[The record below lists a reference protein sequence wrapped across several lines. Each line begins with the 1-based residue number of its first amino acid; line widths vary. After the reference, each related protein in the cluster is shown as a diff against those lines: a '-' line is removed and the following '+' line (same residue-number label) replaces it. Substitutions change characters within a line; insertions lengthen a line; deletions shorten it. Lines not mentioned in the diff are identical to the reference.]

1 MPIPIEDVYTSF
13 IVVAPST
20 NVKDTLK
27 QLPLQRNQR
36 AWMYVI
42 VPAPGGRYLAVLWRE
57 IEEIAQALGD
67 IDMLPISALE
77 SLPQPVEAVEQSG
90 MGKQAARDLQAAQPG
105 KRLVVLNN
113 GQVVGL
119 LADFSRA
126 GEELG
131 NDPFAPT
138 AEPPPF
144 GGPIVLS
151 VEDEEA
157 SSALETLPPIS
168 AVLGAEDEPAKPA
181 EPAADDRSINAWITD
196 IDGKKLL
203 PEQPLE
209 LDNAYDL
216 RFNVDTPMEGAR
228 ASIAIDVSKLF
239 QSLPPEQQTVDLLVL
254 IETDDFTINGD
265 DQQVIAVPRTGRSKK
280 PATFNIEPKRNG
292 EGVIKAFFYANNRV
306 FQKMTLTLQVGAKLE
321 EAPAPAMDMQVS
333 GLTMGSA
340 MNMAVRQG
348 DHPVNLMIIKKEAGY
363 QFILQGVG
371 AMRAF
376 VNLSETQIA
385 ELVGQTREVFKGIVY
400 TMVNNQYTYQMDDT
414 TIPPEVHAATLK
426 AMAKHGTL
434 MYRKLFYGPGS
445 GPDARAMGDLLR
457 KLAQQYQLHIEIVAE
472 RFVFPWSMLYFRDDI
487 KPDLSN
493 VDPEGFWGF
502 KHVIEYTPEFASATP
517 VSFVPEI
524 KVADKLALSFICN
537 TTIDTQMKRPIIAG
551 QRDFFNN
558 AAGLTMTEHPNTTD
572 LYNLLNDPDHAAH
585 VLYFYC
591 HAVSNLPGEKAGV
604 GGSKV
609 VLSDG
614 PATLDDLNFA
624 APLDGPTLKNAP
636 LVFMNCCQS
645 AELSPYL
652 YDGLVPYLITKGAR
666 GVIGTEVDTPA
677 LFAAEFAKEFLTRF
691 GKGNQK
697 LGDILLD
704 MRREYLLNK
713 NNVMGLVYAL
723 HSSGEIYIS
732 RD

>member
-13 IVVAPST
+13 IVVTPST
-20 NVKDTLK
+20 NVKTALK
-27 QLPLQRNQR
+27 QLLPQRNQR
-36 AWMYVI
+36 VWTYVI
-42 VPAPGGRYLAVLWRE
+42 APVGGGRYLAVLWRE

-77 SLPQPVEAVEQSG
+77 GLPQPVEAVEQSSI
-90 MGKQAARDLQAAQPG
+90 GKQAARDLQAAQPG

-126 GEELG
+126 GEVLG
-131 NDPFAPT
+131 NDPFAAT

-144 GGPIVLS
+144 GGPIVLG
-151 VEDEEA
+151 VEEEEA
-157 SSALETLPPIS
+157 TSTPETPS
-168 AVLGAEDEPAKPA
+168 TGGGTEVDN
-181 EPAADDRSINAWITD
+181 RSINAWITD

-203 PEQPLE
+203 PEEPLE

-254 IETDDFTINGD
+254 IETDDFTINGE

-280 PATFNIEPKRNG
+280 PATFNIEPKHKG

-306 FQKMTLTLQVGAKLE
+306 FQKMTLTLQVGPKSGE
-321 EAPAPAMDMQVS
+321 APAMDMQVS

-340 MNMAVRQG
+340 MNMAVRQQE
-348 DHPVNLMIIKKEAGY
+348 HPVNLMIIKKEAGY
-363 QFILQGVG
+363 QFILTGVG
-371 AMRAF
+371 TKRAF

-385 ELVGQTREVFKGIVY
+385 ELVGQTREVFKSIVY

-414 TIPPEVHAATLK
+414 TIPPDVHAATLK
-426 AMAKHGTL
+426 TMAKHGTL

-445 GPDARAMGDLLR
+445 GEDARAMGDLLR
-457 KLAQQYQLHIEIVAE
+457 DLAQQHQLHIEIVAE
-472 RFVFPWSMLYFRDDI
+472 RFVFPWSMLYFRSDI

-517 VSFVPEI
+517 VNFVPEI
-524 KVADKLALSFICN
+524 KVVDKLALSFICN

-551 QRDFFNN
+551 QRDFFKG
-558 AAGLTMTEHPNTTD
+558 AAGVTMTEHPNTTD

-591 HAVSNLPGEKAGV
+591 HAVSNLPGEKGGV

-614 PATLDDLNFA
+614 PASLDDLNFA
-624 APLDGPTLKNAP
+624 APLDGSTLKNAP

-691 GKGNQK
+691 GNGNQK

-704 MRREYLLNK
+704 MRREYLLKK

-732 RD
+732 RS

>member
-1 MPIPIEDVYTSF
+1 MPIPAEDVYTAF
-13 IVVAPST
+13 VVVAPNT
-20 NVKDTLK
+20 TVKDALK
-27 QLPLQRNQR
+27 QLPPQRNQR
-36 AWMYVI
+36 VWMYVI
-42 VPAPGGRYLAVLWRE
+42 MPAAGGRYLAVLWRE
-57 IEEIAQALGD
+57 IEEIAQRMGD
-67 IDMLPISALE
+67 IDRLPISALE
-77 SLPQPVEAVEQSG
+77 ALPQPVEAVEQSS
-90 MGKQAARDLQAAQPG
+90 MGKRAAQDLQSAQSA
-105 KRLVVLNN
+105 KRLVVLKD
-113 GQVVGL
+113 GQVIGL
-119 LADFSRA
+119 LADFRRA
-126 GEELG
+126 GEALG
-131 NDPFAPT
+131 DDPFAAT

-144 GGPIVLS
+144 GGPIVLGVEGEETS
-151 VEDEEA
+151 VA
-157 SSALETLPPIS
+157 AETLPPTS
-168 AVLGAEDEPAKPA
+168 ALLGEEEPAKPA
-181 EPAADDRSINAWITD
+181 EPAADNRSINAWITN
-196 IDGKKLL
+196 IDGQKLP

-209 LDNAYDL
+209 LGSAYDL

-228 ASIAIDVSKLF
+228 AALAIDVSKLF
-239 QSLPPEQQTVDLLVL
+239 KSLPPEQETVDMLVM
-254 IETDDFTINGD
+254 IETDDFTIDGD

-292 EGVIKAFFYANNRV
+292 DCEIKAFFYANNRV
-306 FQKMTLTLQVGAKLE
+306 FQKMTLMIQVGPKAAE
-321 EAPAPAMDMQVS
+321 APAMDMQVS

-340 MNMAVRQG
+340 MNMVVRR
-348 DHPVNLMIIKKEAGY
+348 DEKPVNLMIIKKEAGY

-457 KLAQQYQLHIEIVAE
+457 KLSLDHQLHIEIVAE
-472 RFVFPWSMLYFRDDI
+472 RFIFPWSMLYARDDI

-502 KHVIEYTPEFASATP
+502 KHVIEYTPEFAVGTP
-517 VSFVPEI
+517 VNFVPEI
-524 KVADKLALSFICN
+524 KVADKLGLSFICN

-551 QRDFFNN
+551 QRDFFKS
-558 AAGLTMTEHPNTTD
+558 APDMTMTEYQNTTD
-572 LYNLLNDPDHAAH
+572 LYSLLNDPDHAGQ

-609 VLSDG
+609 ILSDG

-624 APLDGPTLKNAP
+624 APLDGSTLKNAP

-677 LFAAEFAKEFLTRF
+677 LFAAEFATEFLTRF
-691 GKGNQK
+691 AKGDQK

-704 MRREYLLNK
+704 MRRDYLLKK

-732 RD
+732 RAN

>member
-1 MPIPIEDVYTSF
+1 MPIPAEELYTSF
-13 IVVAPST
+13 VVVAPNAT
-20 NVKDTLK
+20 VKEALK
-27 QLPLQRNQR
+27 RLPDDRNQR
-36 AWMYVI
+36 VWMYV
-42 VPAPGGRYLAVLWRE
+42 VLPAAGGRYLAVLWKE
-57 IEEIAQALGD
+57 IEEIARAMGD
-67 IDMLPISALE
+67 IDLLPISALE
-77 SLPQPVEAVEQSG
+77 GLPQPIEAVEQSSIG
-90 MGKQAARDLQAAQPG
+90 QRAARDLQAAQPG
-105 KRLVVLNN
+105 RRLVVLAD
-113 GQVVGL
+113 GQVIGL
-119 LADFSRA
+119 LIDFLRA
-126 GEELG
+126 VESLGE
-131 NDPFAPT
+131 DPFAP
-138 AEPPPF
+138 AVVPPPF
-144 GGPIVLS
+144 GGPIVLG
-151 VEDEEA
+151 VEDEA
-157 SSALETLPPIS
+157 TTLPSEIRPPS
-168 AVLGAEDEPAKPA
+168 GVLGEEQ
-181 EPAADDRSINAWITD
+181 PAADNRSINAWITD
-196 IDGKKLL
+196 VDGTKI
-203 PEQPLE
+203 PSDQPLQVG
-209 LDNAYDL
+209 NTYDL
-216 RFNVDTPMEGAR
+216 KFNVDAPMAGAR
-228 ASIAIDVSKLF
+228 ASLAIDVSKLF
-239 QSLPPEQQTVDLLVL
+239 QSLPPEQQTIDLLVM
-254 IETDDFTINGD
+254 IESDDFTINGD
-265 DQQVIAVPRTGRSKK
+265 DQLVIAVPRTGRSKNT
-280 PATFNIEPKRNG
+280 ATFNIEPKRNG

-306 FQKMTLTLQVGAKLE
+306 FQKMTIAIQVGPKQADT
-321 EAPAPAMDMQVS
+321 PAMNMQVS

-340 MNMAVRQG
+340 MSMAVRR
-348 DHPVNLMIIKKEAGY
+348 DEKPVNLMIIKKEAGY

-376 VNLSETQIA
+376 LNLSETQIA
-385 ELVGQTREVFKGIVY
+385 ELVGQTREVFKGVVY
-400 TMVNNQYTYQMDDT
+400 TMINNQYVYQLDDT
-414 TIPPEVHAATLK
+414 TIPPEAHAATLK
-426 AMAKHGTL
+426 AMARHGTL

-457 KLAQQYQLHIEIVAE
+457 KLSQEHQLHIEIVAE
-472 RFVFPWSMLYFRDDI
+472 RFIFPWSMLYARDDL

-502 KHVIEYTPEFASATP
+502 KHVIEYTPEFAVGTP
-517 VSFVPEI
+517 INFVPEI
-524 KVADKLALSFICN
+524 KVADKLGLSFICN

-551 QRDFFNN
+551 QRDFFKS
-558 AAGLTMTEHPNTTD
+558 APGLTMTEYQNTTD
-572 LYNLLNDPDHAAH
+572 LYNLLNDPDHAAQ

-624 APLDGPTLKNAP
+624 APLDQPPLKNAP

-691 GKGNQK
+691 AQGGQK

-704 MRREYLLNK
+704 MRREYLLKK

-732 RD
+732 RG

>member
-1 MPIPIEDVYTSF
+1 MPIPAEDLYTSF
-13 IVVAPST
+13 VVVASNT
-20 NVKDTLK
+20 TVKDVLK
-27 QLPLQRNQR
+27 QLPQDRNQR
-36 AWMYVI
+36 VWMYV
-42 VPAPGGRYLAVLWRE
+42 VLPAAGGRYLAVLWKE
-57 IEEIAQALGD
+57 IEEIARAMGD
-67 IDMLPISALE
+67 IDLLPISALE
-77 SLPQPVEAVEQSG
+77 GLPQPVEAIEQGS
-90 MGKQAARDLQAAQPG
+90 MGQRAARDLQAAQPG
-105 KRLVVLNN
+105 HRLVVLAD
-113 GQVVGL
+113 GKVVGL
-119 LADFSRA
+119 LAETLRA
-126 GEELG
+126 AESLGE
-131 NDPFAPT
+131 DPFAAAAKPSD
-138 AEPPPF
+138 F
-144 GGPIVLS
+144 GGPIVLGG
-151 VEDEEA
+151 DEEA
-157 SSALETLPPIS
+157 PPPPEVS
-168 AVLGAEDEPAKPA
+168 PPTSGVLGEGQPAQPA
-181 EPAADDRSINAWITD
+181 QAAVDNRSINAWLTD
-196 IDGKKLL
+196 VDGTKI
-203 PEQPLE
+203 PPDQPLQVG
-209 LDNAYDL
+209 NTYDL
-216 RFNVDTPMEGAR
+216 KFNVDAPMAGAR
-228 ASIAIDVSKLF
+228 ASLAIDVSKLF
-239 QSLPPEQQTVDLLVL
+239 QSLPPEQQTVDLLVM

-265 DQQVIAVPRTGRSKK
+265 DQQVIAVPRTGRSKNT
-280 PATFNIEPKRNG
+280 ATFNIEPKRNG

-306 FQKMTLTLQVGAKLE
+306 FQKMTITLQVGPKL
-321 EAPAPAMDMQVS
+321 ADAPAMNMQVS
-333 GLTMGSA
+333 GLTMSSA
-340 MNMAVRQG
+340 MSMAVRR
-348 DHPVNLMIIKKEAGY
+348 DDKPVNLMIIKKEAGY

-376 VNLSETQIA
+376 LNLSETQIA

-400 TMVNNQYTYQMDDT
+400 TMVNNQYLYQLENT

-426 AMAKHGTL
+426 TMAKHGTL

-445 GPDARAMGDLLR
+445 GPDARAMGELLR
-457 KLAQQYQLHIEIVAE
+457 KLSQEHQLHIEIVAE
-472 RFVFPWSMLYFRDDI
+472 RFTFPWSMLYARDDL

-502 KHVIEYTPEFASATP
+502 KHVIEYTPEFAVGTP
-517 VSFVPEI
+517 INFVPEI
-524 KVADKLALSFICN
+524 KVADKVGLSFISN
-537 TTIDTQMKRPIIAG
+537 TTIDTQMGRPIIAG
-551 QRDFFNN
+551 QRDFFKS
-558 AAGLTMTEHPNTTD
+558 APGLAMTEYPTTTD
-572 LYNLLNDPDHAAH
+572 LYNLLNDPDHAAQ

-624 APLDGPTLKNAP
+624 APLDKPPLKNAP

-691 GKGNQK
+691 AQGGQK

-732 RD
+732 RGAN

>member
-1 MPIPIEDVYTSF
+1 MPIPAEDVYTSF
-13 IVVAPST
+13 LVVAPNT
-20 NVKDTLK
+20 FVKDVLK
-27 QLPLQRNQR
+27 QLPQQRNQR
-36 AWMYVI
+36 VWMYVI
-42 VPAPGGRYLAVLWRE
+42 VPAAGGRYLAVLWRE
-57 IEEIAQALGD
+57 IEEIARTLGD
-67 IDMLPISALE
+67 IDRLPISQLE
-77 SLPQPVEAVEQSG
+77 GLPQPVEGVEQGS
-90 MGKQAARDLQAAQPG
+90 MGKRAAQDLQAAQPG
-105 KRLVVLNN
+105 KRLVVLAN
-113 GQVVGL
+113 GQVIGL

-131 NDPFAPT
+131 DDPFGPT

-144 GGPIVLS
+144 GGPIVLG
-151 VEDEEA
+151 VEDEDTSVAAEA
-157 SSALETLPPIS
+157 LPPTS
-168 AVLGAEDEPAKPA
+168 AVLGADEGAQPTS
-181 EPAADDRSINAWITD
+181 PAADNRVINAWMTD
-196 IDGKKLL
+196 IDGQKLP

-209 LDNAYDL
+209 LGNAYDL

-228 ASIAIDVSKLF
+228 ATVAIDVSKLF
-239 QSLPPEQQTVDLLVL
+239 QSLPAEQQTVDLLVL

-306 FQKMTLTLQVGAKLE
+306 FQKMTIALHVGAKLE
-321 EAPAPAMDMQVS
+321 EAPAMTAQVS

-340 MNMAVRQG
+340 MNMEVRREE
-348 DHPVNLMIIKKEAGY
+348 HPVNLMIIKKEAGY

-414 TIPPEVHAATLK
+414 TIPPDVHAATLK

-434 MYRKLFYGPGS
+434 IYRKLFYGPGS

-457 KLAQQYQLHIEIVAE
+457 KLAQEHVLHIEIVAE
-472 RFVFPWSMLYFRDDI
+472 RFIFPWAMLYSRDDI

-502 KHVIEYTPEFASATP
+502 KHVIEYTPEFASGTP
-517 VSFVPEI
+517 INFVPEI
-524 KVADKLALSFICN
+524 AVADKLALSFICN

-551 QRDFFNN
+551 QRDFFNS
-558 AAGLTMTEHPNTTD
+558 AAGLTMTEYPNTTD
-572 LYNLLNDPDHAAH
+572 LYTLLNDPDHPAH

-591 HAVSNLPGEKAGV
+591 HAVSNLPGEKGGV

-624 APLDGPTLKNAP
+624 APLDKPPLKNAP

-677 LFAAEFAKEFLTRF
+677 LFAAEFAKDFLTRF
-691 GKGNQK
+691 AKGDQK
-697 LGDILLD
+697 LGDLLLD
-704 MRREYLLNK
+704 MRREYLLKK

-732 RD
+732 RGA